1 MDVEIT
7 KANGSSYRLSD
18 HDVVIRDFAVSS
30 IEMRPSYSE
39 VDGRHGYVDMGA
51 TYGSRTI
58 RIPFYIDAHDL
69 SDVALLRDKLFELV
83 TDVEPFYIREMRRP
97 EYASMHFCD
106 GDEYADKYAGGKR
119 YKVRLSTSPF
129 EIEQMFTYGFGEMTF
144 ETTDLPFAESIGTTA
159 DIERDGLK
167 GDIWGK
173 ETGISDADASKLKY
187 SFRVTYANVEDNYFI
202 TPFQNEENN
211 LLVPKFSVYNAGN
224 VLIHPFEQPL
234 KIRLY
239 NASNSLDF
247 IKLENISNGSYIK
260 LNKGLWTSELIIDGP
275 NVILD
280 GVQALRETD
289 RTFIRLE
296 PGWNF
301 FEVSGAEAVNIDF
314 DFRFYYL

>member
-97 EYASMHFCD
+97 KYASMHFCD

-119 YKVRLSTSPF
+119 YKVRLSTSSF

-159 DIERDGLK
+159 DID
-167 GDIWGK
+167 
-173 ETGISDADASKLKY
+173 
-187 SFRVTYANVEDNYFI
+187 
-202 TPFQNEENN
+202 
-211 LLVPKFSVYNAGN
+211 
-224 VLIHPFEQPL
+224 
-234 KIRLY
+234 
-239 NASNSLDF
+239 
-247 IKLENISNGSYIK
+247 SNGLRYSDELWRYGMGLLYDNESRRYTHSARSYEHSI
-260 LNKGLWTSELIIDGP
+260 TAYI
-275 NVILD
+275 
-280 GVQALRETD
+280 AR
-289 RTFIRLE
+289 
-296 PGWNF
+296 
-301 FEVSGAEAVNIDF
+301 
-314 DFRFYYL
+314 